1 MLLNAGYM
9 LKKLISDGAVYGLS
23 GAIAKGVQVFLI
35 PIYTHAFSPDEYGV
49 IDLLIVF
56 AALIN
61 LTVALEISLAV
72 AIYYGTSNSD
82 EEKRQYASSALW
94 FSVAAYL
101 LFFIMAYTLSGWLN
115 FWWFGSMQWTGVFQ
129 VAAGA
134 IALNGVYIFLLDLLR
149 WQHQPKFF
157 ALISVLYTIVTISV
171 ALYSVLMMHS
181 GIVGVFYGQV
191 AGAAFGIIVILG
203 FSHDVYV
210 FHFYLDK
217 CKEMLRYSFPLVFS
231 GIAVFINLNVDRI
244 AINELMSLS
253 DVGVYGVGFRIA
265 SVMTLLLMG
274 VQAALFPLVVKGYKD
289 GSTTGQ
295 LAAILRYLFILV
307 CGVVLILGLFSKE
320 IIELVA
326 TPEYYHAAVVIPVLA
341 FTFFFANPYN
351 FAPGLMLA
359 KKTKLVALIGVGAA
373 CLNVLLNSLLI
384 PLHGILGAAFATCL
398 AALAGFIATVYYS
411 QAYCLIP
418 YNWKRMF
425 ISAILLFMALIFSRV
440 IFEGG
445 QWEYLLIYKL
455 ILLIIFSVIIVFV
468 LLKKDELLNLKHR
481 FLCLIGLRV

>member
-1 MLLNAGYM
+1 M
-9 LKKLISDGAVYGLS
+9 LKKLVSDGAVYGVS

-35 PIYTHAFSPDEYGV
+35 PIYTHVFSPAEYGV

-72 AIYYGTSNSD
+72 ARYYGTSNSD

-101 LFFIMAYTLSGWLN
+101 LFFIMAFTLSGWLN

-134 IALNGVYIFLLDLLR
+134 MALNGVYIFLLDLLR

-157 ALISVLYTIVTISV
+157 ALTSVLYTIVTISV
-171 ALYSVLMMHS
+171 ALYSVLVLHS

-191 AGAAFGIIVILG
+191 AGAVVGILVILG

-244 AINELMSLS
+244 AINELMSVS

-274 VQAALFPLVVKGYKD
+274 VQAALFPLVLQGYKD
-289 GSTTGQ
+289 ASTPGQ

-307 CGVVLILGLFSKE
+307 FGVVLILGLFSKE

-326 TPEYYHAAVVIPVLA
+326 APEYYQASVVIPILA
-341 FTFFFANPYN
+341 LTFFFANPYN
-351 FAPGLMLA
+351 FAPGLMLV

-373 CLNVLLNSLLI
+373 CLNVLLNILLI
-384 PLHGILGAAFATCL
+384 PLHGIVGAALATCL
-398 AALAGFIATVYYS
+398 AALVGFITTVYYS
-411 QAYCLIP
+411 QAYYPIP
-418 YNWKRMF
+418 YNWKRM
-425 ISAILLFMALIFSRV
+425 IIAAVVLFMALSFSRV
-440 IFEGG
+440 VFEGG
-445 QWEYLLIYKL
+445 QLEYLLMYKFT
-455 ILLIIFSVIIVFV
+455 LLIIFSVIIVFV
-468 LLKKDELLNLKHR
+468 LLKRSELLNLRHR
-481 FLCLIGLRV
+481 CLRSKSS